1 MYKFFYSFWEETP
14 IDLTLSQGES
24 ENKFVFEPIDLTSDR
39 KLKIKIQEKID
50 LTAKPNAD
58 TDVISVHSE
67 EEQEEKEEV
76 QEKDLQKEEIQNY
89 LKKMQQ
95 GIQFPFHFF
104 EEVEEKQVEK
114 LPEDVD
120 GLKNFKIKATIA
132 NFTDLIKDRHW
143 FKMSKSTVAARN
155 VIRRVGKCTGS
166 YICPNPNCSYLSI
179 EGERNRTK
187 FNFTSGT
194 GRERLIRTRLIRSST

>member
-24 ENKFVFEPIDLTSDR
+24 ENKFVFEPTDLTSDR

-50 LTAKPNAD
+50 LTAEPNAD

-67 EEQEEKEEV
+67 EEKEEEE

-89 LKKMQQ
+89 LKKMRQ

-120 GLKNFKIKATIA
+120 G
-132 NFTDLIKDRHW
+132 
-143 FKMSKSTVAARN
+143 
-155 VIRRVGKCTGS
+155 
-166 YICPNPNCSYLSI
+166 
-179 EGERNRTK
+179 
-187 FNFTSGT
+187 TSS
-194 GRERLIRTRLIRSST
+194 RSRLP

>member
-24 ENKFVFEPIDLTSDR
+24 ENKFVFEAIDLTSDR

-50 LTAKPNAD
+50 LTAEPNAD

-67 EEQEEKEEV
+67 EEQEEKEEE

-104 EEVEEKQVEK
+104 EEVEKQVEK

-120 GLKNFKIKATIA
+120 GLNKFNIKATIA
-132 NFTDLIKDRHW
+132 TDLVKDR
-143 FKMSKSTVAARN
+143 
-155 VIRRVGKCTGS
+155 C
-166 YICPNPNCSYLSI
+166 
-179 EGERNRTK
+179 
-187 FNFTSGT
+187 
-194 GRERLIRTRLIRSST
+194 